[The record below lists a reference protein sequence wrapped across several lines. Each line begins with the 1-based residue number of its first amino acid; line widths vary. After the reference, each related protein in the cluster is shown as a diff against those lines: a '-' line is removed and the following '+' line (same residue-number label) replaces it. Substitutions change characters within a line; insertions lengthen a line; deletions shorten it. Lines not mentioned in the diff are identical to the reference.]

1 MMETDK
7 EDILIHPGRGR
18 NEKLLPETAILV
30 ANPAEA
36 GIGLDAM
43 RSHGAESRSLYNS
56 NLLVDKR
63 SSFCLAGPC
72 LGAPAAGLVLEKL
85 IALGVRRICLF
96 SCCGAVNRGRTVGDV
111 ILAVSGVCGE
121 GVSRYYGGGKR
132 VGVCQEETG
141 KLRVFLKDHEIIWHE
156 GGIWSTD
163 APYRESRVG
172 LSRLHQHFGV
182 DGVDMEFTALC
193 SIAAFRKVH
202 LSALFVVSDELWGP
216 KWKPGFTGA
225 RYRERCRLLISNL
238 ILHKMKE
245 GENNDQ
251 DL

>member
-1 MMETDK
+1 M

-18 NEKLLPETAILV
+18 NEKMLPETAIVV

-36 GIGLDAM
+36 GIGQDEM

-63 SSFCLAGPC
+63 SRLCLAGPC

-85 IALGVRRICLF
+85 IALGVSRICLF
-96 SCCGAVNRGRTVGDV
+96 SCCGAVNRQWTVGDV
-111 ILAVSGVCGE
+111 LIAVSGVSGE
-121 GVSRYYGGGKR
+121 GVSRYYGGGER
-132 VGVCQEETG
+132 IEVCQEETE
-141 KLRVFLKDHEIIWHE
+141 KLRMFLKKQQISWHE

-163 APYRESRVG
+163 APYRESRAG
-172 LSRLHQHFGV
+172 LNRLHQHCGI

-202 LSALFVVSDELWGP
+202 LAALFVVSDELWGP
-216 KWKPGFTGA
+216 KWKPGFSGA
-225 RYRERCRLLISNL
+225 RYRDRCRSLISNL
-238 ILHKMKE
+238 IRHKMKE
-245 GENNDQ
+245 GEDNDQ